1 MTLNKQEAETSR
13 IAELQD
19 EKQKAVE
26 ALQQRQRKMKEQASR
41 EELKKYMLVSRQA
54 RMLKEFDLKVEKQKD
69 NENIQRH
76 QKFLAQASRR
86 EM

>member
-69 NENIQRH
+69 NENI
-76 QKFLAQASRR
+76 
-86 EM
+86 